1 MENELSTTTQKQD
14 SATTSSK
21 QDTSVKP
28 EEKNGEQVLKDDITE
43 QFAGIPMGLLICQ
56 PILEVAKG
64 QMALCQVYID
74 TLLTLA
80 YQDPSDPTKGCRT
93 IPFTFERLII
103 DKETGKESVKT
114 MTLNAPLISLVPLPA
129 FTMDEVTVDFDM
141 EVTETNV
148 DTSSDSSSITNT
160 DSFNFWGCSAS
171 VTGTVSANSSH
182 TRTTDNSAKYKI
194 HARAVQ
200 QPPSEGMAKLT
211 SLFAESM
218 QPIEKQQ

>member
-14 SATTSSK
+14 TSGAT
-21 QDTSVKP
+21 
-28 EEKNGEQVLKDDITE
+28 EKKSTEPALKNDITQ
-43 QFAGIPMGLLICQ
+43 QFAGVPMGLLICQ
-56 PILEVAKG
+56 PILEAAKG

-80 YQDPSDPTKGCRT
+80 YEDPANPEKGCRT
-93 IPFTFERLII
+93 IPFTFDRVII
-103 DKETGKESVKT
+103 DKTTGKESTKP
-114 MTLNAPLISLVPLPA
+114 MTLNVPLISLVPLPA

-141 EVTETNV
+141 QVTENNV
-148 DTSSDSSSITNT
+148 DTSTETKSITNT

-171 VTGTVSANSSH
+171 VTGTVSANNSH
-182 TRTTDNSAKYKI
+182 TRTTDNTAKYSI

-211 SLFAESM
+211 SLFAESI